1 MNAPAFYSGD
11 PIRDAEHHYHR
22 KTLHEDACDARAAY
36 ILATPD
42 ELEYVVQNQQPEIWR
57 YLVDLIDAVNRC
69 ELKHPYAESRLLQA
83 ATGLRNMLTACA
95 DAEVDTYLP
104 DEGE

>member
-1 MNAPAFYSGD
+1 MNSPVMYSSD
-11 PIRDAEHHYHR
+11 PVRDADAHYHR

-36 ILATPD
+36 ILATPV
-42 ELEYVVQNQQPEIWR
+42 ELQYVVENQQPEIWR

-69 ELKHPYAESRLLQA
+69 ELRHPYAESRLLQA

-95 DAEVDTYLP
+95 EKEVETYEP